1 VAVTVALY
9 PGTFDPVTN
18 GHLDIVRR
26 GIRLFER
33 VIVAVGVRMGKEM
46 LFTTEERVA
55 LLREAIKD
63 LAGVSVAT
71 FDGLVVDFA
80 AQQGAQVLLRGVR
93 MPSDYE
99 YEAQMAVTND
109 ALAPDLETA
118 LLIASPETAFISST
132 LIKEVLQAGGS
143 VAPFVPPHVAAALDA
158 KRG

>member
-1 VAVTVALY
+1 VTVALY

-33 VIVAVGVRMGKEM
+33 VVIAVGVRAGKEA

-55 LLREAIKD
+55 LLREAVRD

-80 AQQGAQVLLRGVR
+80 AEQGAGVLLRGVR

-99 YEAQMAVTND
+99 YEAQMAVTNH
-109 ALAPDLETA
+109 ALAPELETA

-158 KRG
+158 KRR

>member
-1 VAVTVALY
+1 VTVALY

-33 VIVAVGVRMGKEM
+33 VVIAVGVRMGKEA
-46 LFTTEERVA
+46 LFTIEERVA
-55 LLREAIKD
+55 LLEEAVKD
-63 LAGVSVAT
+63 LPGVSVTT

-80 AQQGAQVLLRGVR
+80 AEQGAQVLLRGVR

-109 ALAPDLETA
+109 ALAPEIETA

-143 VAPFVPPHVAAALDA
+143 VAPFVPAHVAAALDA
-158 KRG
+158 KRR

>member
-1 VAVTVALY
+1 MTVALY
-9 PGTFDPVTN
+9 PGTFDPVTK

-26 GIRLFER
+26 GARLFER
-33 VIVAVGVRMGKEM
+33 VIVALGVRIGKET

-55 LLREAIKD
+55 LLREAVRD
-63 LAGVSVAT
+63 LDNVSVTT

-80 AQQGAQVLLRGVR
+80 AAQGAQVLLRGVR

-99 YEAQMAVTND
+99 YEAQMAVTNH
-109 ALAPDLETA
+109 ALSPELETA

-132 LIKEVLQAGGS
+132 LIKEVLETGGS

-158 KRG
+158 KRR

>member
-1 VAVTVALY
+1 MTVALY
-9 PGTFDPVTN
+9 PGTFDPVTH

-26 GIRLFER
+26 GTRLFER
-33 VIVAVGVRMGKEM
+33 VVIAVGARAGKVM

-55 LLREAIKD
+55 LLREAVKD

-80 AQQGAQVLLRGVR
+80 AEQGAQVLLRGVR

-99 YEAQMAVTND
+99 YEAQMAVTNH
-109 ALAPDLETA
+109 ALSPELETA

-132 LIKEVLQAGGS
+132 LIKEVLEAGGS

-158 KRG
+158 KRR

>member
-1 VAVTVALY
+1 VTVALY

-33 VIVAVGVRMGKEM
+33 VVIAVGVRAGKEA

-55 LLREAIKD
+55 LLREAVRD
-63 LAGVSVAT
+63 L
-71 FDGLVVDFA
+71 VDFA
-80 AQQGAQVLLRGVR
+80 AEQGAGVLLRGVR

-99 YEAQMAVTND
+99 YEAQMAVTNH
-109 ALAPDLETA
+109 ALAPELETA

-158 KRG
+158 KRR